1 MVNRRS
7 KILIEG
13 FFAKY
18 YTFLL
23 NLITLGF
30 YQRVIKNAINLM
42 NLKKGDKIIDFGC
55 GPGKNDLLILKKLNF
70 EGKVVGIDISD
81 DMLIQAKRK
90 AKKFKNFEVLKA
102 RIEEELPFIDE
113 FDHVFISFV
122 IHGFEN
128 YDKEKI
134 LKNAYKVLKKGG
146 HLNILDYSEFNLE
159 RANFLIKLFFNKIE
173 CELAKEFIKL
183 DLSNFIENL
192 GFRVL
197 NEHILGSGYIRFLV
211 AEKPL

>member
-197 NEHILGSGYIRFLV
+197 NEHILGSGYIRLLV

>member
-55 GPGKNDLLILKKLNF
+55 GPGKNDLLLLEKLNF

-146 HLNILDYSEFNLE
+146 NLNILDYSEFNLE

-183 DLSNFIENL
+183 DFSNFIENL